1 MTMKIDQQIKLI
13 IEDTIEL
20 IDEYERKVDY
30 LNTRSKKTDKII
42 FISLGVSGLI
52 ITLGVLILLLK

>member
-1 MTMKIDQQIKLI
+1 MKIDQQLKLI
-13 IEDTIEL
+13 IDDTIEL
-20 IDEYERKVDY
+20 IDEYERKIDY
-30 LNTRSKKTDKII
+30 LNSRSKKIDKII